1 MVSESSDKQ
10 RRRTTAAAVAGHD
23 HHAARSQVG
32 QARQH
37 RLFDRSGYGAYLS
50 TRERGAAERALP
62 IGGHDRAGVVEIDQR
77 RHCPHD
83 LGTFPYVT
91 DSKCLHT
98 HL

>member
-1 MVSESSDKQ
+1 MTAFATPDISTIEDVDPRNPYVRLATLLDDGTVSPLQ
-10 RRRTTAAAVAGHD
+10 AADAPD
-23 HHAARSQVG
+23 T
-32 QARQH
+32 
-37 RLFDRSGYGAYLS
+37 Y
-50 TRERGAAERALP
+50 
-62 IGGHDRAGVVEIDQR
+62 DRAGVVEIDQR